1 MRFPISDLTLK
12 QPLDVFLFKFP
23 FWYILFLALNMRV
36 LRIFKI
42 RECTL
47 DRSQTIFQMRVY
59 LGAES
64 FCHMMLNPKMLDF
77 FSPFPLS
84 SIVLDLLST
93 YKRRPN

>member
-93 YKRRPN
+93 YERRPN